1 MQKHI
6 ETHRKLISKIKLC
19 MFWQC
24 KFASFSKATE
34 TLPKVIAKTCN
45 FVLLQHAKHLFAND
59 SKERKSKIL
68 SISICLGKTIGDYP
82 KRFAKTCKP
91 SLDTAACSV

>member
-6 ETHRKLISKIKLC
+6 ETHQKLISKITLC
-19 MFWQC
+19 MFWLC

-45 FVLLQHAKHLFAND
+45 VVLLQNAKHFFASD
-59 SKERKSKIL
+59 FKERNLKIL
-68 SISICLGKTIGDYP
+68 SISICLGKTIGEYP

-91 SLDTAACSV
+91 SLDTAA

>member
-1 MQKHI
+1 MHKHV
-6 ETHRKLISKIKLC
+6 ETHRKLISKITLC

-45 FVLLQHAKHLFAND
+45 FVLLQHAKHFVASD
-59 SKERKSKIL
+59 FKERKLEIL
-68 SISICLGKTIGDYP
+68 SISICLGKTIGEYH
-82 KRFAKTCKP
+82 KGFAKTCKP